1 MKQPEKDEEHMLI
14 VNSKKGR
21 QKAFESLVMKY
32 QKNIYYLCR
41 RMTGAH
47 QSADDLSQ
55 ETFVK
60 AYFSLSSFNE
70 KMRFFPWIRKIAMNT
85 TLNYLKKMEKEKP
98 LNKEP
103 KAPLFHPESHSSE
116 RPLDRVQQ
124 RELDASLRELINNL
138 PKEQKS
144 VFILKVFEDMSYKEI
159 SDSLEIPLGTVMSR
173 LSRAR
178 QRLKSSLS
186 EFLGGGSNES

>member
-1 MKQPEKDEEHMLI
+1 MKQPEKDEEYMLI
-14 VNSKKGR
+14 VNAKNGSKE
-21 QKAFESLVMKY
+21 AFESLVKKY

-60 AYFSLSSFNE
+60 AYFSLSRFKEN
-70 KMRFFPWIRKIAMNT
+70 MNFFPWIRRIAVNS
-85 TLNYLKKMEKEKP
+85 TLNYLKKTEKEKP
-98 LNKEP
+98 LSKEP
-103 KAPLFHPESHSSE
+103 QINSFNPEPHFNQK
-116 RPLDRVQQ
+116 PLDRIHQD
-124 RELDASLRELINNL
+124 ELDIKLRESIQKL

-159 SDSLEIPLGTVMSR
+159 SDSLDIPIGTVMSR

-178 QRLKSSLS
+178 QRLKFSLS
-186 EFLGGGSNES
+186 EFIEGGTT

>member
-1 MKQPEKDEEHMLI
+1 MKQPEKDEEYMLI
-14 VNSKKGR
+14 VNAKNGSKE
-21 QKAFESLVMKY
+21 AFESLVKKY

-60 AYFSLSSFNE
+60 AYFSLSRFKE
-70 KMRFFPWIRKIAMNT
+70 KMNFFPWIRRIAVNS
-85 TLNYLKKMEKEKP
+85 TLNYLKKTEKEKP
-98 LNKEP
+98 LSKEP
-103 KAPLFHPESHSSE
+103 QINSFNSE
-116 RPLDRVQQ
+116 PNFNQKPLDRIHQD
-124 RELDASLRELINNL
+124 ELDIKLRESIQKL

-159 SDSLEIPLGTVMSR
+159 SDSLDIPIGTVMSR

-178 QRLKSSLS
+178 QRLKSLLS
-186 EFLGGGSNES
+186 EFIEGGTT